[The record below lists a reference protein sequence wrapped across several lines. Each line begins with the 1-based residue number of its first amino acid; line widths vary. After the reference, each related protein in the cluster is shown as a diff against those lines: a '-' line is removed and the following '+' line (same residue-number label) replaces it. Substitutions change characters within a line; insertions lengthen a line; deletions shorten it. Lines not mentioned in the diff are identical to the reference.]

1 MYFLFGFPVFE
12 KNFIEVYMSLFED
25 LKWRGLIKDVAG
37 EESELQ
43 KVLDGKPFSFYW
55 GTDPTADSLHL
66 GHYSSLCMAKR
77 LSNAGHHP
85 VLLCGGATGRI
96 GDPRPTAEREIIS
109 EEAVNRNIE
118 GIRSQ
123 VSRLV
128 PNAELVD
135 NYDWLK
141 DYTFLNF
148 LRDIGKYVNVNY
160 MLAKDIIQRRLES
173 GITYAEFSYM
183 LMQGYDF
190 VHLYQEKN
198 CIMEVAGS
206 DQWGNITTGVDLIRK
221 MLDKTAYAFT
231 MPLILDSTGKK
242 FGKSE
247 GNALWLDKNKT
258 SAYEI
263 YQYLINTEDS
273 KVLEYLKVFTF
284 LPKDEI
290 EKIYAE
296 QKAKPETRIA
306 QKTLA
311 WEVVKDIHGKEE
323 ADNAVNVS
331 QKLFAGDF
339 SGLSAKDIM
348 SGMKGVPSF
357 RFEKDENLVDML
369 VNNKIASSKR
379 EAREFIK
386 SNAISVNG
394 EIVSDEAKMI
404 TKETAIEGKLI
415 IFRRGK
421 KKYFICEV

>member
-1 MYFLFGFPVFE
+1 MT
-12 KNFIEVYMSLFED
+12 LFED
-25 LKWRGLIKDVAG
+25 LKWRSLVKDVVG
-37 EESELQ
+37 EESDLQ

-77 LSNAGHHP
+77 LANAGHHP

-109 EEAVNRNIE
+109 EETVNNNIK
-118 GIRSQ
+118 GIKAQ
-123 VSRLV
+123 VSAIV
-128 PNAELVD
+128 PSAELVD

-148 LRDIGKYVNVNY
+148 LRDVGKYINVNY
-160 MLAKDIIQRRLES
+160 MLDKDIIRRRLDT

-221 MLDKTAYAFT
+221 MLDKQAYAFT

-258 SAYEI
+258 SPYEI
-263 YQYLINTEDS
+263 YQYLINTDDA

-284 LPKDEI
+284 LSKDEI
-290 EKIYAE
+290 ENIYAQQLE
-296 QKAKPETRIA
+296 HPETRIA

-311 WEVVKDIHGKEE
+311 WEVVKDLHGKDE
-323 ADNAVNVS
+323 ADNAVTVS

-339 SGLSAKDIM
+339 KGLSVHDIM
-348 SGMKGVPSF
+348 SGMKSVPSF
-357 RFEKDENLVDML
+357 DFTQESTIIDVL
-369 VNNKIASSKR
+369 VNNKIASSRR
-379 EAREFIK
+379 EAREFL
-386 SNAISVNG
+386 SNNAISVNG
-394 EIVSDEAKMI
+394 EIVSDENAMI
-404 TKETAIEGKLI
+404 TKSMAIEGQIL

-421 KKYFICEV
+421 KKYFIGIVK

>member
-1 MYFLFGFPVFE
+1 MT
-12 KNFIEVYMSLFED
+12 LFED
-25 LKWRGLIKDVAG
+25 LKWRGLIKDIAG
-37 EESELQ
+37 EESDLQ
-43 KVLDGKPFSFYW
+43 KVLDGSPFSFYW

-77 LSNAGHHP
+77 LANAGHHP

-109 EEAVNRNIE
+109 EETVNRNIQS
-118 GIRSQ
+118 IHNQ
-123 VSRLV
+123 IDRLIDGK
-128 PNAELVD
+128 AELVD
-135 NYDWLK
+135 NYDWMK

-148 LRDIGKYVNVNY
+148 LRDIGKYINVNY
-160 MLAKDIIQRRLES
+160 MLDKDIIRRRLET
-173 GITYAEFSYM
+173 GITFAEFSYM

-190 VHLYQEKN
+190 LHLYQTKN
-198 CIMEVAGS
+198 CIMQVAGS

-221 MLDKTAYAFT
+221 VLDKTAYAFT
-231 MPLILDSTGKK
+231 MPLILDPTGKK

-263 YQYLINTEDS
+263 YQYLINADDS

-284 LPKDEI
+284 LSKEQI
-290 EKIYAE
+290 EDVYA
-296 QKAKPETRIA
+296 QQQAAPETRIA

-311 WEVVKDIHGKEE
+311 WEVVKDIHGKDE
-323 ADNAVNVS
+323 ADNAVLVS

-339 SGLSAKDIM
+339 SGLSVQDIKA
-348 SGMKGVPSF
+348 GMKGVPSF
-357 RFEKDENLVDML
+357 PFEKDEPVIDIL

-379 EAREFIK
+379 EARDFLK
-386 SNAISVNG
+386 ANAISVNG
-394 EIVSDEAKMI
+394 KPVSDETALI
-404 TKETAIEGKLI
+404 TKDMALGGEIL

-421 KKYFICEV
+421 KKYFIGEVK

>member
-1 MYFLFGFPVFE
+1 M
-12 KNFIEVYMSLFED
+12 NLFED

-37 EESELQ
+37 TEEDLQ
-43 KVLDGKPFSFYW
+43 KVLDGEHFSFYW

-109 EEAVNRNIE
+109 EETVNKNIN
-118 GIRSQ
+118 GIRNQ
-123 VSRLV
+123 IKRLV
-128 PNAELVD
+128 PQAELVD

-160 MLAKDIIQRRLES
+160 MLDKDIIRRRLDT
-173 GITYAEFSYM
+173 GITFAEFAYM
-183 LMQGYDF
+183 LLQGYDF
-190 VHLYQEKN
+190 LHLYQEKK
-198 CIMEVAGS
+198 CIMQVAGS

-221 MLDKTAYAFT
+221 CTEKTAYAFT

-263 YQYLINTEDS
+263 YQYLINTDDS

-284 LPKDEI
+284 LTK
-290 EKIYAE
+290 EKIEEIYE
-296 QKAKPETRIA
+296 EQQKAPETRIA

-311 WEVVKDIHGKEE
+311 WEVVKDIHGQEE

-331 QKLFAGDF
+331 QKLFKGDF
-339 SGLSAKDIM
+339 EGLSVKDIM
-348 SGMKGVPSF
+348 SGMKGVPNF
-357 RFEKDENLVDML
+357 KFQKEEPVIDVL
-369 VNNKIASSKR
+369 VNNKIASSRR
-379 EAREFIK
+379 EARDFLK
-386 SNAISVNG
+386 GNAISVNG
-394 EIVSDEAKMI
+394 KVVNDENQLI
-404 TKETAIEGKLI
+404 TKDLALEGQII

-421 KKYFICEV
+421 KKYYICEM